1 LLLEEDYLVLEQ
13 EICFKEELKHVPDW
27 FYTYEFE
34 TKEGVIVL
42 IDEITPDSSRYFTP
56 KDTRNVKTAEK
67 KTIIERVCSSLV
79 NRKWFSR
86 FGRATN
92 SNMTDEYIETV
103 LKDIL
108 NYMKIS

>member
-1 LLLEEDYLVLEQ
+1 VDLVDT
-13 EICFKEELKHVPDW
+13 K
-27 FYTYEFE
+27 YEFGK

-42 IDEITPDSSRYFTP
+42 IDEIHTPDSSRYFTP
-56 KDTRNVKTAEK
+56 KDTRNVKTAVK
-67 KTIIERVCSSLV
+67 NKTIIERVCSSLV

-103 LKDIL
+103 SEEIL
-108 NYMKIS
+108 NYTKIS